1 MRNTVQRHAIILAA
15 LLQVLPVVRNFFAN
29 PAAANAFAFI
39 LKWGVGS
46 AATVGAF
53 DACSAASNFFPG
65 PVTFN
70 ATSGVFFTN
79 KVTINSYGTDPGA
92 YSTVTKGAN
101 ISVLTV
107 NGQTTTNGQPP
118 GMLLKF
124 VDLRKAGGLYDAIY
138 GTPTNVGT
146 YTFTVTLSFT
156 GFPDVTTNVTIIVSA
171 NSSLPVITNQPTG
184 TTNVAGATTSF
195 SVVAGGNPAPVYQWR
210 LAGSPLAGATNTSLS
225 FTNLRAAQAGSYTVV
240 VTNSAGAVTSS
251 AALLGVTNPLPP
263 KVNTTILTGSQFQF
277 TFNGIPGLTNT
288 VLTNG
293 NLSSGAWNVF
303 TNIPPPA
310 NTNAISI
317 NVPTGRPIL
326 FYRLMVTP

>member
-15 LLQVLPVVRNFFAN
+15 LLQVLPLVRNFFAN

-46 AATVGAF
+46 AAVVGAY
-53 DACSAASNFFPG
+53 DAHSAASNYF
-65 PVTFN
+65 
-70 ATSGVFFTN
+70 TSPTNFTGNVGVYFTN
-79 KVTINSYGTDPGA
+79 RLTMLSSGGDGGAIATITSNLVSRVITIGK
-92 YSTVTKGAN
+92 STNFAM
-101 ISVLTV
+101 
-107 NGQTTTNGQPP
+107 PP
-118 GMLLKF
+118 GLTFKLIDDTSLANP
-124 VDLRKAGGLYDAIY
+124 VYVAIY
-138 GTPTNVGT
+138 GTPTTPITNS
-146 YTFTVTLSFT
+146 FKVTLVYQAF
-156 GFPDVTTNVTIIVSA
+156 FVETNITIRISGVS
-171 NSSLPVITNQPTG
+171 STIPVITNQPVG
-184 TTNVAGATTSF
+184 KTNVAGATTSF

-210 LAGSPLAGATNTSLS
+210 LAGSPLAGATNTALS
-225 FTNLRAAQAGSYTVV
+225 FTNLRTAQAGSYTVV

-251 AALLGVTNPLPP
+251 PALLAVTNPLPP
-263 KVNTTILTGSQFQF
+263 KVNITILSGSQFQF

-310 NTNAISI
+310 NTNPIIISAQ
-317 NVPTGRPIL
+317 PGKPQL